1 MNQQIIVLLQRCRI
15 VLSLIL
21 MIFTGNCL
29 ATPEAFSEQSIIQ
42 ELPIVLSASRL
53 SQPLSEAPNAM
64 TVIDRN
70 MIVASGF
77 RNIPDLFKLVPGMYV
92 SYYKGSQAIVSYHGL
107 TDQYSRRMQVMV
119 DGRSLYMSPNN
130 TVDWSN
136 LPITIDDIFRIEVIR
151 GPAAA
156 SYGANS
162 TQGVINII
170 TRDASG
176 VDGKNIKITHG
187 TKGINDESAYF
198 GTRGEQLDYR
208 MTLGYTADNGY
219 DNLSTPPNNIKPPE
233 NRLTNNSYDNN
244 QARLVNY
251 RGNYHPNGK
260 DSFDVQIG
268 FNHDVQEVGFVD
280 KNPTPIN
287 PASTNSN
294 PPHNLIAYTNF
305 LQFGWNRQLESG
317 SELNLKY
324 YHIQEDQQ
332 ETLHVYL
339 HGIYCPG
346 PIGNTGYCPGPV
358 VQGLSVGRDQLEV
371 QHTLTTS
378 ESNRL
383 VYGANY
389 QRNLVN
395 GQSSIPPLRFLIST
409 SPVIENYQV
418 FANDEWRIN
427 PSLLLNIG
435 AMIEKDNSGHNNQS
449 PRVALNFHLTPQH
462 TFRTGI
468 SVAYRTPALTETN
481 FPMISPGVPG
491 APGVLI
497 IPNATIDSP
506 GMVPE
511 KLVSHE
517 IGYIGEFPDWS
528 TSLDLRF
535 FMDQFSNGIILNATT
550 TAFVNGLSADYHG
563 FEATLKKSWD
573 ETSHLTFNFAHDFA
587 SSNSSTFT
595 STSSKAP
602 WTSDTLAA
610 SIPKNS
616 ASVQYSQRLIDNYS
630 VSTSYY
636 YQGFLQPFDRGT
648 IDFQPTQHRVDIRIA
663 RQLHDIRGLKG
674 EVALVVQNVFK
685 TDYTEYNASNL
696 FNQREYFTMK
706 FNW

>member
-1 MNQQIIVLLQRCRI
+1 
-15 VLSLIL
+15 
-21 MIFTGNCL
+21 MI
-29 ATPEAFSEQSIIQ
+29 A
-42 ELPIVLSASRL
+42 
-53 SQPLSEAPNAM
+53 
-64 TVIDRN
+64 
-70 MIVASGF
+70 ASGL

-107 TDQYSRRMQVMV
+107 TDQYSRRMQVMI
-119 DGRSLYMSPNN
+119 DGRSVYMSPNN
-130 TVDWSN
+130 TVDWAN
-136 LPITIDDIFRIEVIR
+136 LPITIEDILRIEVIR

-170 TRDASG
+170 TRDASEI
-176 VDGKNIKITHG
+176 DGKILKIAHG
-187 TKGINDESAYF
+187 NKGVNDESAYF
-198 GTRGEQLDYR
+198 GKRGEQFDYR

-219 DNLSTPPNNIKPPE
+219 DNLGTPPNNIKSPE
-233 NRLTNNSYDNN
+233 IRLTNNSYDNN

-251 RGNYHPNGK
+251 RGNYHPDGK

-280 KNPTPIN
+280 KNPTSTN

-294 PPHNLIAYTNF
+294 PPHNLVANTNF
-305 LQFGWNRQLESG
+305 LQLGWNRQLENS

-332 ETLHVYL
+332 EVLPVYL

-346 PIGNTGYCPGPV
+346 PIGNSGYCPGPV
-358 VQGLSVGRDQLEV
+358 AQNLSVGRDLIEV
-371 QHTLTTS
+371 QHTLSTS

-395 GQSSIPPLRFLIST
+395 GQSSIPPLSLLFSSSI
-409 SPVIENYQV
+409 VIENYQI

-427 PSLLLNIG
+427 PNLLLNIG
-435 AMIEKDNSGHNNQS
+435 AMIERDDIGHNIQS

-481 FPMISPGVPG
+481 FPMIAPGVPG

-497 IPNATIDSP
+497 IPNATIGSP
-506 GMVPE
+506 GLVPE

-517 IGYIGEFPDWS
+517 IGYIGEFPDWK
-528 TSLDLRF
+528 TSLDLRL
-535 FMDQFSNGIILNATT
+535 FMDQFGNGIVLN
-550 TAFVNGLSADYHG
+550 TAKNAFRNGLSAEYRG
-563 FEATLKKSWD
+563 FEATLKKSWG

-587 SSNSSTFT
+587 SSNSSSFP
-595 STSSKAP
+595 SISSSAP
-602 WTSDTLAA
+602 WTTDSLAA

-616 ASVQYSQRLIDNYS
+616 SSAQYSLRFLDNFS

-636 YQGFLQPFDRGT
+636 YQDFLQPFDRGN
-648 IDFQPTQHRVDIRIA
+648 IDFQPSQHRVDIRIA
-663 RQLHDIRGLKG
+663 RNFQDVAGLKG
-674 EVALVVQNVFK
+674 EVALVVQNVFS
-685 TDYTEYNASNL
+685 TDYTEYSASNL
-696 FNQREYFTMK
+696 FNQREYVTMK
-706 FNW
+706 LNW